1 MKGEQA
7 RKLTNEAIEK
17 LAKALEAGK
26 SEALTAFLSAAA
38 KFRHYSF
45 GNIMLIATQRP
56 DATHVAGFNAWKRLN
71 RFVKKG
77 EKGIVIIAPMPF
89 RRDAEAEPESRA
101 EQTLPPGIGF
111 KAAYVFDV
119 TQTDGEPLPEL
130 SEVSGDPGLHLEQLK
145 ALVTAR
151 GISLDYSHDLGTA
164 DGRSRNGRIE
174 LRPGMAPAHEFEV
187 LVHELAHEALHHN
200 GDRSPKSVQELEA
213 EAVAF
218 IVCEAVGLENTGA
231 AVDYIHLY
239 QGSKEALKGSLSRI
253 QDTAA
258 AILHHLIESPAVAS

>member
-1 MKGEQA
+1 MKAEQA
-7 RKLTNEAIEK
+7 KNLTSEAIEK

-26 SEALTAFLSAAA
+26 SDTLRAFLSATA
-38 KFRHYSF
+38 KFHHYSF

-56 DATHVAGFNAWKRLN
+56 NASRVAGFNAWKKLG

-89 RRDAEAEPESRA
+89 RRDAEALESSDESRSA
-101 EQTLPPGIGF
+101 SIRF

-119 TQTDGEPLPEL
+119 AQTDGEPLPEL
-130 SEVSGDPGLHLEQLK
+130 SEVTGDPGVHLERLK
-145 ALVTAR
+145 AIAAGRSITVEYA
-151 GISLDYSHDLGTA
+151 DELGTA
-164 DGRSRNGRIE
+164 DGRSKGGRIE
-174 LRPGMAPAHEFEV
+174 LRPGMSAAHEFEV
-187 LVHELAHEALHHN
+187 LVHELAHETLHHN
-200 GDRSPKSVQELEA
+200 GDRSPKTVQELEA

-218 IVCEAVGLENTGA
+218 IVCEAVGLGNTAA

-239 QGSKEALKGSLSRI
+239 QGSKQTLEGSLGRI

-258 AILHHLIESPAVAS
+258 AILHCLLDSAAVAN